1 MQTIK
6 LPEKKKKKNRKVFF
20 SPWRRGKKK
29 HPEETKSMNKKDE
42 YILLKLKTY
51 THQKEKISLKWEKT
65 YAIHRPTEWTY
76 RIHKEFLQILKDKP
90 PNRKNGEILHRI
102 GNTYSQ

>member
-51 THQKEKISLKWEKT
+51 THQKEKISLK
-65 YAIHRPTEWTY
+65 
-76 RIHKEFLQILKDKP
+76 
-90 PNRKNGEILHRI
+90 
-102 GNTYSQ
+102 